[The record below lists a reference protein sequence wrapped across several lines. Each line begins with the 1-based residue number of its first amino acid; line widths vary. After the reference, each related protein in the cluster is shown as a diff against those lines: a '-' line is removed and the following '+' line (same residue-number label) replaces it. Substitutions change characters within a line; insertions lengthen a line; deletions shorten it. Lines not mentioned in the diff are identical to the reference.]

1 MLGHFY
7 RRCLV
12 NKRFAKF
19 RASAQGSNC
28 DIQASPRML
37 AQRNSFLECSREIT
51 EIVFEACSPHFP
63 TARNFAN
70 RFSTYHEVKGQ
81 PAQVPDTRKQKA
93 SQPRIQ
99 IPESQGPAS
108 ARSRFQEVTRFQM
121 PGIQGQASPDSSC
134 QKVRGQ
140 PAQVPGS
147 NPKSGPDLAQI

>member
-1 MLGHFY
+1 MRNFARALKEAIATSKRPRG
-7 RRCLV
+7 CLH
-12 NKRFAKF
+12 NAIPSLSARAKF
-19 RASAQGSNC
+19 RKSFLTYFLCIFPPREVPQ
-28 DIQASPRML
+28 IVFPRASPG
-37 AQRNSFLECSREIT
+37 
-51 EIVFEACSPHFP
+51 
-63 TARNFAN
+63 
-70 RFSTYHEVKGQ
+70 STYHEVKGQ

-108 ARSRFQEVTRFQM
+108 ARSRFQEVKGHPRFQM

-147 NPKSGPDLAQI
+147 NPKSDPDLAQI